1 MEQVTTDKLLRD
13 LKVVVEDAEALLA
26 ATAGQTGEKIEQ
38 VRARAKESLA
48 AARERMRDSVSEIGN
63 RAKAAGKSTDDYVH
77 ENPWTAI
84 AIAAGLGFI
93 FGSFTNRR

>member
-13 LKVVVEDAEALLA
+13 LRVVVEDAEALLA

-48 AARERMRDSVSEIGN
+48 AARERMKEAGAEIGA
-63 RAKAAGKSTDDYVH
+63 RAKAAAKSTDEYVH

-93 FGSFTNRR
+93 LGSFANRR

>member
-1 MEQVTTDKLLRD
+1 MEHVTSEKLMRD

-38 VRARAKESLA
+38 LRARAKESLA
-48 AARERMRDSVSEIGN
+48 AARDRLRDAGTEVQQ
-63 RAKAAGKSTDDYVH
+63 RAKAAAKSTDEYVH

-84 AIAAGLGFI
+84 AIAAGIGFLV
-93 FGSFTNRR
+93 GSLTTRR

>member
-1 MEQVTTDKLLRD
+1 MEQVTTDKLLQD

-26 ATAGQTGEKIEQ
+26 ITAGQTGEKIEQ
-38 VRARAKESLA
+38 VRARAKESLT
-48 AARERMRDSVSEIGN
+48 AARERLRSAGTEIGA
-63 RAKAAGKSTDDYVH
+63 RAKAAAKTTDDYVH

-93 FGSFTNRR
+93 IGSLSTRR